1 MRRNKKLLTQMS
13 ITALLIALM
22 FLMGFTP
29 LGTLQIGPLTCTL
42 LGLPL
47 AIGAGLFGPIIGTVL
62 GLTWGLISLIQGLTG
77 IDASG
82 PLLME
87 ASTIG
92 LVITC
97 LVPRILTGFLIGIIS
112 YLVKKKDK
120 KGFVTSALSSALT
133 PVFNT
138 LLFMT
143 SFCLFFFK
151 SPQMEQSILDLSV
164 KYNFDPNNP
173 ILFAVFFV
181 GINFFLEF
189 AVNLIVGSTCIYTL
203 NRYALKN
210 LNLDAPKRGKDNIK
224 G

>member
-47 AIGAGLFGPIIGTVL
+47 AVGAGLFGPIIGTVL

-92 LVITC
+92 LVI
-97 LVPRILTGFLIGIIS
+97 S
-112 YLVKKKDK
+112 
-120 KGFVTSALSSALT
+120 
-133 PVFNT
+133 
-138 LLFMT
+138 
-143 SFCLFFFK
+143 LFFFK